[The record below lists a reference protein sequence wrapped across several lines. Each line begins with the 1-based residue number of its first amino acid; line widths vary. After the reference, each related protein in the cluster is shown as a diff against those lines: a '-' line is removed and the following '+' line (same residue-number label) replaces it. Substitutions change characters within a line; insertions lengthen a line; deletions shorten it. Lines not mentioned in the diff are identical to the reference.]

1 MTKIELDKIIDNTEP
16 DEIIGAITKKKF
28 TVNLHLEAEKVTSDG
43 PAVGGSLKK
52 ADFIIFLGVNAATN
66 SVISCHGQGG
76 SSAMDD
82 PSMTCVS
89 MGGTYDAMATPK
101 CKLPFSN
108 AQLEAICLIFQG
120 GTWNSILKKC
130 NLTPVNCIGSFSSC
144 SAACGGGTQTYTV
157 TQAASAGGVA
167 CPFTT
172 GYVQTCNT
180 AACATNVNCVGSWG
194 SCSVPCGGGIQ
205 TFSISTPASGSG
217 TACSYA
223 AGASRTC
230 NTSACSGSQTWSTP
244 GTYTFVVPAGVTS
257 VQVKIRGGGGG
268 GGGAGECWPA
278 GTMGPTGAGVGC
290 PAHYACHGPFLC
302 GGGSGCSGGYVSQFV
317 AVVPLNSIQVIVG
330 SGGAPGLSATTWNG
344 NSSSGS
350 AGSFSSF
357 NGSIV
362 AAGGGGGFG
371 TVYSSSSAGLGCS
384 SPPTGGTAG
393 GEGTKGWLTSGG
405 SSGGTF
411 AAPNGGYGGSS
422 GWWAPYGTASNNG
435 SNGGSGLVEVSW

>member
-1 MTKIELDKIIDNTEP
+1 M
-16 DEIIGAITKKKF
+16 
-28 TVNLHLEAEKVTSDG
+28 NLHLEAEKVTSDG
-43 PAVGGSLKK
+43 PAFGGSLKK
-52 ADFIIFLGVNAATN
+52 ADFIIFLSVNAATN
-66 SVISCHGQGG
+66 NVISCHGQGG
-76 SSAMDD
+76 ISLSDD

-101 CKLPFSN
+101 RKLPFSN

-157 TQAASAGGVA
+157 TQTASSGGVA
-167 CPFTT
+167 CPYST

-180 AACATNVNCVGSWG
+180 SACATTVNCVGSWG
-194 SCSVPCGGGIQ
+194 SCSVP
-205 TFSISTPASGSG
+205 
-217 TACSYA
+217 
-223 AGASRTC
+223 
-230 NTSACSGSQTWSTP
+230 
-244 GTYTFVVPAGVTS
+244 
-257 VQVKIRGGGGG
+257 
-268 GGGAGECWPA
+268 
-278 GTMGPTGAGVGC
+278 
-290 PAHYACHGPFLC
+290 C

-371 TVYSSSSAGLGCS
+371 TVYNSSSAGLGCS

-435 SNGGSGLVEVSW
+435 SSGGSGLVEVSW